1 MTSSD
6 GISAGGMQGFTEEVQ
21 DFKTE
26 SLDDELGD
34 DLSECS
40 NIRKK
45 RKLDN
50 RVVNLSFGLL
60 LFLTLIINV
69 DHGVMP
75 AGAITIKEYL
85 GVSNTEYGLLGSIVF
100 AGLVLGSLG
109 ASFAFNSINS
119 KAVLAAIMALNALS
133 QIGFTMTA
141 EYYYL
146 IMSRF
151 LTGFFQ
157 VFVSIFWPVWAD
169 QFAGSEKR
177 KASWMSAFLA
187 ASPVGVLFGYVLTT
201 QLIINYTWKY
211 AFYA

>member
-1 MTSSD
+1 
-6 GISAGGMQGFTEEVQ
+6 
-21 DFKTE
+21 
-26 SLDDELGD
+26 
-34 DLSECS
+34 
-40 NIRKK
+40 
-45 RKLDN
+45 
-50 RVVNLSFGLL
+50 
-60 LFLTLIINV
+60 
-69 DHGVMP
+69 MP
-75 AGAITIKEYL
+75 AGAITIKDYL
-85 GVSNTEYGLLGSIVF
+85 RVSNTEYGLLGSIVF
-100 AGLVLGSLG
+100 AGLVLGSIC

-119 KAVLAAIMALNALS
+119 KAVLATIMALNALS
-133 QIGFTMTA
+133 QIGFTMTT

-146 IMSRF
+146 ITSRF

-169 QFAGSEKR
+169 QCAGSEKR